1 MSQEKVVTFSELK
14 GQFTKDF
21 ATIGKMVRLTFIKD
35 AFLEFTV
42 GNCVAKTETAEGMKN
57 ASLEAGREPVWKED
71 VVLTYFD

>member
-35 AFLEFTV
+35 VFLEFTV
-42 GNCVAKTETAEGMKN
+42 GNCVAKTETA
-57 ASLEAGREPVWKED
+57 
-71 VVLTYFD
+71 